1 MKEKED
7 IIVIG
12 IVWNSKKDGAEALA
26 EYIVDWFTKKNIPI
40 LVNEDNMFK
49 EDLNFIIVL
58 GGDGTILHTVK
69 RMHPYSIPLLGI
81 NLGNLGFLTAVEK
94 KNIDY
99 YLEQSLDDENYLIEN
114 RMMLDVSICKDN
126 VCIWKDT
133 ALNDIVLSRRSLSK
147 ILNFCIEVSDN
158 PIANYFADG
167 FIIGTPTG
175 STAYSLSA
183 GGPILTPQMEA
194 VVLTPIC
201 AHTLYA
207 RLMVVSAKEKVK
219 LYLNE
224 AFDENVVTI
233 DGQRRTKLTK
243 GEELLVEASEI
254 YAKIIRFKDRSFF
267 EVLAEKIGSR
277 G

>member
-1 MKEKED
+1 M
-7 IIVIG
+7 IG

-26 EYIVDWFTKKNIPI
+26 EYIVDWFTNKNIPI

-49 EDLNFIIVL
+49 EELNFIIVL
-58 GGDGTILHTVK
+58 GGDGTMLHTVK

-94 KNIDY
+94 NNIDY
-99 YLEQSLDDENYLIEN
+99 YLEQSLDDSNYLIEN

-126 VCIWKDT
+126 HCIWKDT
-133 ALNDIVLSRRSLSK
+133 ALNDIVLSRRSLSR
-147 ILNFCIEVSDN
+147 ILNFCIEVSGN

-207 RLMVVSAKEKVK
+207 RPMVVSAKEKVK

-243 GEELLVEASEI
+243 GQELLVEASEI

>member
-1 MKEKED
+1 M
-7 IIVIG
+7 VG
-12 IVWNSKKDGAEALA
+12 IVWNSSKEGAAFLA
-26 EYIVDWFTKKNIPI
+26 EYIVEWFTKKNIPI
-40 LVNEDNMFK
+40 LINEEDMFK
-49 EDLNFIIVL
+49 KELKFILVL

-94 KNIDY
+94 DNVDF
-99 YLEQSLDDENYLIEN
+99 YLESALNEDSYIIEK
-114 RMMLDVSICKDN
+114 RMMLDVSICMDGE
-126 VCIWKDT
+126 CIWQDT
-133 ALNDIVLSRRSLSK
+133 ALNDVVLSRRSLSR

-158 PIANYFADG
+158 PIGNYFSDG
-167 FIIGTPTG
+167 FIIATPTG

-207 RLMVVSAKEKVK
+207 RPMVVSAKEKVK

-224 AFDENVVTI
+224 AFDQNVVTI
-233 DGQRRTKLTK
+233 DGQRRTKLNK
-243 GEELLVEASEI
+243 GEELLVEPSQRV
-254 YAKIIRFKDRSFF
+254 AKIIRFKDRSFF
-267 EVLAEKIGSR
+267 EVLGEKIGSR
-277 G
+277 V